1 MLVQSVMR
9 ELGKTV
15 NLKLY
20 KIVEGEKP
28 VSLAGEVKDLAEIH
42 KINNEN
48 KQGNEREI
56 NGENKVHEILWIYT
70 LS

>member
-1 MLVQSVMR
+1 MR

-56 NGENKVHEILWIYT
+56 NGENKVHEIL
-70 LS
+70 

>member
-48 KQGNEREI
+48 KQGNERER
-56 NGENKVHEILWIYT
+56 NKWRKQ
-70 LS
+70 SA